1 MQLKL
6 LCATEFALPFFF
18 KRPLAAFFCLL
29 LFRQVK
35 TIKAHFLDADKS
47 RQNYR
52 YSSATH
58 DSSHLSEF

>member
-6 LCATEFALPFFF
+6 LCATEFALPFFS

-52 YSSATH
+52 YS
-58 DSSHLSEF
+58 